1 MQKVDVAIIGCGPAG
16 LSAAINVQARNRT
29 LLLVGPRICSQSLH
43 KAHQVNNYLGFYNLS
58 GEELLQQ
65 FLKHA
70 QSAGIEVKHHSIT
83 AVYPLGDSFQLQL
96 RDEVVEAKTV
106 IIATGVAAGK
116 RLPGEDNYLG
126 RGVSYCATCDAMF
139 FRDKTVAVS
148 SDSAE
153 HEDEVKLL
161 TEIAAKVYFLPQY
174 ESTLQ
179 LPANVELLAGQ
190 KIRQLTGSAMLEELE
205 LTDGSKLKVD
215 GVFLLK
221 EQYPLTQI
229 IPGLELEDKHIKVD
243 LQMATNI
250 PGVFACGDV
259 VGRPY
264 QVAKAVG
271 QGQVAALSAV
281 AYLDSKAKA

>member
-1 MQKVDVAIIGCGPAG
+1 MEKVDVAIIGCGPAG

-29 LLLVGPRICSQSLH
+29 LLLVGPRICSQALH
-43 KAHQVNNYLGFYNLS
+43 KAHQVNNYLGLYNIS
-58 GEELLQQ
+58 GEAMLQS

-70 QSAGIEVKHHSIT
+70 KAAGIEVSHHSIS

-96 RDEVVEAKTV
+96 RDDVVEAKTV
-106 IIATGVAAGK
+106 VITTGVSAGK

-126 RGVSYCATCDAMF
+126 RGISYCATCDAMF
-139 FRDKTVAVS
+139 FRDKTIAVS

-161 TEIAAKVYFLPQY
+161 TEVAAKVYFLPQY
-174 ESTLQ
+174 EVSMS

-190 KIRQLTGSAMLEELE
+190 KIRQFTGSASLEEME
-205 LTDGSKLKVD
+205 LKDGRKIKVE
-215 GVFLLK
+215 GVFMLK
-221 EQYPLTQI
+221 EQYPLTQL
-229 IPGLELEDKHIKVD
+229 IPGLALEDKHIKVD

-250 PGVFACGDV
+250 PGVFAGGDV

-271 QGQVAALSAV
+271 QGQIAALSAV
-281 AYLDSKAKA
+281 AYLDHKNKA